1 MWMMKNFMLQ
11 NKVTTPFDI
20 FRNIHCIGNGD
31 VDQDIV
37 DVDQGIGTSGI
48 DVIDDYDLNQEF
60 AVSNQG
66 MLYFQFNMSWFFVFI
81 TYIHL
86 CIARLK
92 PQRYACT

>member
-1 MWMMKNFMLQ
+1 M
-11 NKVTTPFDI
+11 DI
-20 FRNIHCIGNGD
+20 FRNIHCIGNSD

-86 CIARLK
+86 D
-92 PQRYACT
+92 